1 MKKTFNFGPWLV
13 EYTAEDGARLNRLCF
28 NEYDL
33 LTTEPKIFNAPSKD
47 YGAYETRPVYGY
59 DDCFPSVESCM
70 LPQKN
75 WEIPDHGELCW
86 LKWNTSINTDS
97 LVFTV
102 KSKASPLIFRRKMTF
117 NKNEINWIFEV
128 KNEGDQI
135 FPFQH
140 VMHPLMRLDELSD
153 FELPGFEKV
162 YNEISHLNM
171 ELKNP
176 REVKEYLFNQSTG
189 TANML
194 FLQNIIEGEMRWKYK
209 NGINLKVIF
218 LRKLFP
224 SIGIWWNNSGYPDE
238 DGCRRN
244 ECAFEPIPGLNSV
257 LSANYENKMCL
268 SVSPGKIFSWQIKW
282 RIV

>member
-33 LTTEPKIFNAPSKD
+33 LTAEPKIFKAPSKD

-59 DDCFPSVESCM
+59 DDCFPSVDSCKF
-70 LPQKN
+70 PQKD

-86 LKWNTSINTDS
+86 LKWDTFIKTDS

-102 KSKASPLIFRRKMTF
+102 KSKVLPLIFRREMIF
-117 NKNEINWIFEV
+117 SQNEINWNFEV
-128 KNEGDQI
+128 KNEDDRI

-162 YNEISHLNM
+162 YNAISHLNM

-176 REVKEYLFNQSTG
+176 LEVKEYLFNQGIG

-194 FLQNIIEGEMRWKYK
+194 FIQNIKEGEMHWKYK

-218 LRKLFP
+218 PRKLFP
-224 SIGIWWNNSGYPDE
+224 GIGIWWNNSGYPDE

-257 LSANYENKMCL
+257 LTDNYENKMCL
-268 SVSPGKIFSWQIKW
+268 SVSPGKIFKWQIKW
-282 RIV
+282 RIF